1 MAINRRNMVLGL
13 ALAVTLALVVWVDSQ
28 EKEQDSGV
36 ELARADRTAPRSV
49 APANMVAT
57 DTPPSALDWQ
67 LLAGRKSDA
76 EKPGSDLF
84 KSHRWYVPPPP
95 KPAGP
100 PPPPP
105 KPVAPPVPFAY
116 LGKME
121 DTPQGTMMILS
132 FNNKVYT
139 AAIGETLDKTWRL
152 DGEDA
157 NSVRFTYVPLGLPQ
171 QLSKTAR
178 AGGVKPNETNK
189 TESQGSD
196 S

>member
-1 MAINRRNMVLGL
+1 MAFNRRNMVLGSV
-13 ALAVTLALVVWVDSQ
+13 LAVTLALVVWVDR
-28 EKEQDSGV
+28 QDIDEDAGV
-36 ELARADRTAPRSV
+36 ELAQPGRAAARPV
-49 APANMVAT
+49 AHAGAVAAEI
-57 DTPPSALDWQ
+57 PPSTLDWS
-67 LLAGRKSDA
+67 LPAGRKSA
-76 EKPGSDLF
+76 NEKPEHDLF
-84 KSHRWYVPPPP
+84 KAHSWYVPPPP
-95 KPAGP
+95 KPVGP

-139 AAIGETLDKTWRL
+139 AAIGETLDKVWRL

-157 NSVRFTYVPLGLPQ
+157 NSVRFTHVPLGLPQ

-178 AGGVKPNETNK
+178 AGGGKPNETNK
-189 TESQGSD
+189 IESQGSD
-196 S
+196 